1 MEEKGK
7 KLSGITEV
15 SSESLILKDEFQ
27 TAEGVAYWGI
37 FAKVREMKF
46 LRDCLVKC
54 R

>member
-15 SSESLILKDEFQ
+15 SSEKDEFQ
-27 TAEGVAYWGI
+27 KAEGVAYWGI
-37 FAKVREMKF
+37 FAKAREMKF